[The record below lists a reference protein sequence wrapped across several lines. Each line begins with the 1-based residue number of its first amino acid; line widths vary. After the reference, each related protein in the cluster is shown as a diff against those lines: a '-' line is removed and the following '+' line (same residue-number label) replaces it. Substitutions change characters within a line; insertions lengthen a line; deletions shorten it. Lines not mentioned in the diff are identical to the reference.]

1 MSSDEFVVTP
11 WNVEGDIDYDKLTK
25 QFGTQKISPE
35 ILSKIKKITGED
47 HFMLRRGIFF
57 SHRDLNVILDNF
69 EKGKK
74 FFLYTGRGPSGNTH
88 IGHLVPWVFAKWL
101 QEKFDVNIYFQ
112 LTDDEKFYTKSD
124 LTLEDTSKFALE
136 NALDFIA
143 LGFNPEKTK
152 IIINTR
158 NIKKLYPCLLY
169 TSDAADE

>member
-1 MSSDEFVVTP
+1 M
-11 WNVEGDIDYDKLTK
+11 
-25 QFGTQKISPE
+25 
-35 ILSKIKKITGED
+35 
-47 HFMLRRGIFF
+47 
-57 SHRDLNVILDNF
+57 
-69 EKGKK
+69 
-74 FFLYTGRGPSGNTH
+74 YTGRGPSGNTH

-152 IIINTR
+152 IIINTK
-158 NIKKLYPCLLY
+158 NIKKLYPIASFKLQKKLISQIQKLCLVLQ
-169 TSDAADE
+169 TIPTLE

>member
-69 EKGKK
+69 ENLGVEK
-74 FFLYTGRGPSGNTH
+74 
-88 IGHLVPWVFAKWL
+88 VFETLKTPGE
-101 QEKFDVNIYFQ
+101 EKLAQ
-112 LTDDEKFYTKSD
+112 
-124 LTLEDTSKFALE
+124 
-136 NALDFIA
+136 
-143 LGFNPEKTK
+143 
-152 IIINTR
+152 
-158 NIKKLYPCLLY
+158 
-169 TSDAADE
+169 